1 MTRDCHAGIRGSRGV
16 RLPPATRL
24 ITDRLGPAV
33 TEELW
38 QRQRA
43 HVEERVRDGKSNGLI
58 HLPLGT
64 MRANFG
70 WLVATVTATNLTA
83 MLSATVLTV
92 APQAEVPPDFDAD
105 RDPLYRTSPTLRRWL
120 IAVPARVVH
129 NSRQLHLRLPR
140 GWWWAD
146 TFTATYDRLRL
157 LSVT

>member
-70 WLVATVTATNLTA
+70 WWVATVTATNLTA

-92 APQAEVPPDFDAD
+92 APQAEVLPDFDAD
-105 RDPLYRTSPTLRRWL
+105 RDPCTEP
-120 IAVPARVVH
+120 VPPYGA
-129 NSRQLHLRLPR
+129 
-140 GWWWAD
+140 G
-146 TFTATYDRLRL
+146 
-157 LSVT
+157 